1 MPDSNKNYKQ
11 VLAELDQ
18 WGSYESSAQPR
29 DISKLDGIRR
39 LLGDL
44 DNPEKKFKI
53 IHVAG
58 TNGKGLTAAMISRL
72 LEVQGFSSGC
82 YTSPHLVDIRE
93 RITLNGRF
101 VSESEFARSASRV
114 LKIVK
119 DYKGTPYLSYFD
131 ILTAVAFNVFLNCK
145 MEWVVLETGLG
156 GRADSTNVTDKEL
169 CVLTRIGLDHLDVL
183 GSSLKQIASEKTGIT
198 RTGIP
203 VIVAP
208 QVEELKTWLMEK
220 FSNDN
225 VPCFFVDDI
234 FAREFL
240 DQMLPPGNYTK
251 PWMECFQ
258 TSLSAMQIL
267 FKANSKQKQN
277 WFKTAQKVKLPGRL
291 DLRHNVLWSKYK
303 KNFKTLLIDGGHNQ
317 DALLALSEFISNNN
331 LSPCTLILG
340 MASDKLHDTL
350 RIPLK
355 KLCKKADLI
364 ILTSVHS
371 PRSATPELLESF
383 LNNSGAMEHSPD
395 IKLTASAEDALEL
408 SLSSPET
415 PVVVA
420 GSFYLVGLVMHLLE
434 INPDSTN
441 ENTAEK

>member
-1 MPDSNKNYKQ
+1 MPDSNKNYTQ

-44 DNPEKKFKI
+44 DNPEKNFKI

-72 LEVQGFSSGC
+72 LEVQGISSGC

-114 LKIVK
+114 LKIAK

-208 QVEELKTWLMEK
+208 QVEELKPWLMEK

-225 VPCFFVDDI
+225 VPCFFVDEI

-240 DQMLPPGNYTK
+240 DQQLPPGNYTK

-383 LNNSGAMEHSPD
+383 LNNSGAMEHSPE
-395 IKLTASAEDALEL
+395 IKLTASAEDALEM

-415 PVVVA
+415 PVVAA
-420 GSFYLVGLVMHLLE
+420 GSFYLVGLVMNLLGL
-434 INPDSTN
+434 NTDSTN
-441 ENTAEK
+441 

>member
-1 MPDSNKNYKQ
+1 MPDSNKNYTQ

-44 DNPEKKFKI
+44 DNPEKNFKI
-53 IHVAG
+53 IHIAG

-114 LKIVK
+114 LKIAK

-145 MEWVVLETGLG
+145 MKWVVLETGLG

-169 CVLTRIGLDHLDVL
+169 CVLTRIGLDHQDVL
-183 GSSLKQIASEKTGIT
+183 GNSLKQIASEKTGIT

-240 DQMLPPGNYTK
+240 DQKLPPGNYTK

-395 IKLTASAEDALEL
+395 IKLTASAEDALEM
-408 SLSSPET
+408 SLSSSET
-415 PVVVA
+415 PVVAA
-420 GSFYLVGLVMHLLE
+420 GSFYLVGLVMHLLG
-434 INPDSTN
+434 INTDSTN
-441 ENTAEK
+441 

>member
-1 MPDSNKNYKQ
+1 MPDSNKNYTQ

-44 DNPEKKFKI
+44 ENPEKNFKI

-58 TNGKGLTAAMISRL
+58 TNGKGLTAAMISKL

-114 LKIVK
+114 LRLAK

-145 MEWVVLETGLG
+145 MNWVVLETGLG
-156 GRADSTNVTDKEL
+156 GRADSTNVTEKEL
-169 CVLTRIGLDHLDVL
+169 CVLTRIGLDHQDVL
-183 GSSLKQIASEKTGIT
+183 GSNLKQIASEKTGIT
-198 RTGIP
+198 RKEIP
-203 VIVAP
+203 VIVAK
-208 QVEELKTWLMEK
+208 QVEELIPWLMEK

-234 FAREFL
+234 FAKEFP
-240 DQMLPPGNYTK
+240 DQKLPPGNYTK
-251 PWMECFQ
+251 PWTECFQ

-277 WFKTAQKVKLPGRL
+277 WFNAVQKVKLPGRL

-317 DALLALSEFISNNN
+317 DALLALSEFISSNN
-331 LSPCTLILG
+331 LFPYTLILG
-340 MASDKLHDTL
+340 MASDKLHDS
-350 RIPLK
+350 LK
-355 KLCKKADLI
+355 DPMKRLCRKADLI
-364 ILTSVHS
+364 ILTSVYS

-383 LNNSGAMEHSPD
+383 LNNSGAMEHSPE
-395 IKLTASAEDALEL
+395 IKLTESAEDALEM
-408 SLSSPET
+408 SLSSKDT
-415 PVVVA
+415 PVVA
-420 GSFYLVGLVMHLLE
+420 TGSFYLVGQVMNLLG
-434 INPDSTN
+434 INTDSTN
-441 ENTAEK
+441 

>member
-1 MPDSNKNYKQ
+1 MSDSNKYYTQ

-18 WGSYESSAQPR
+18 WVSYETSAQTR

-44 DNPEKKFKI
+44 KNPEKNFKI

-58 TNGKGLTAAMISRL
+58 TNGKGLTSVMISKL
-72 LEVQGFSSGC
+72 LQEQGFSCGC

-101 VSESEFARSASRV
+101 VSESEFERSASRV
-114 LKIVK
+114 LKIAR

-169 CVLTRIGLDHLDVL
+169 CVLTRIGLDHQEVL
-183 GSSLKQIASEKTGIT
+183 GNNLKQIASEKTGIT

-203 VIVAP
+203 VIVSK
-208 QVEELKTWLMEK
+208 QVEELKPWLMK
-220 FSNDN
+220 KLDKDN
-225 VPCFFVDDI
+225 VPCIFVDDI
-234 FAREFL
+234 FASEFA
-240 DQMLPPGNYTK
+240 DQQLPQGIFTK
-251 PWMECFQ
+251 PWIECFQ
-258 TSLSAMQIL
+258 TSLSAMQVL
-267 FKANSKQKQN
+267 FKANSKLKQN
-277 WFKTAQKVKLPGRL
+277 WFNAAQKVKLPGRL
-291 DLRHNVLWSKYK
+291 DLRHNVFWSKYK
-303 KNFKTLLIDGGHNQ
+303 KNFKTLLTDGGHNK
-317 DALLALSEFISNNN
+317 DALLALSEFISSNN

-340 MASDKLHDTL
+340 MASDKLHETL

-355 KLCKKADLI
+355 KLCEKADLI

-371 PRSATPELLESF
+371 PRSATTELLESF
-383 LNNSGAMEHSPD
+383 LNNSGAMEHSPE
-395 IKLTASAEDALEL
+395 IKLSVSVEDALEM

-415 PVVVA
+415 PVVAA
-420 GSFYLVGLVMHLLE
+420 GSFYLVGLVMNLLG
-434 INPDSTN
+434 INTDSTN
-441 ENTAEK
+441 

>member
-1 MPDSNKNYKQ
+1 MLYSKKNYTQ

-44 DNPEKKFKI
+44 ENPEKNFKI

-58 TNGKGLTAAMISRL
+58 TNGKGLTAAMISKL

-101 VSESEFARSASRV
+101 VSESEFARSASMV
-114 LKIVK
+114 LSLAK

-145 MEWVVLETGLG
+145 VQWVVLETGLG

-169 CVLTRIGLDHLDVL
+169 CVLTRIGLDHQDVL
-183 GSSLKQIASEKTGIT
+183 GSSLKQIASEKTGVT

-203 VIVAP
+203 VILAP
-208 QVEELKTWLMEK
+208 QVKELKPWLMEK
-220 FSNDN
+220 FSNDH

-234 FAREFL
+234 FAKEFP
-240 DQMLPPGNYTK
+240 DQQLPPGIYTK
-251 PWMECFQ
+251 PWMECFH

-267 FKANSKQKQN
+267 FEANSKQKQN
-277 WFKTAQKVKLPGRL
+277 WFNAAQKVKLPGRL

-303 KNFKTLLIDGGHNQ
+303 KNFKTLLTDGGHNQ
-317 DALLALSEFISNNN
+317 DALLALSEFISSNN

-350 RIPLK
+350 RDPLK
-355 KLCKKADLI
+355 KLCSNADLI

-371 PRSATPELLESF
+371 PRSATPKLLESF

-395 IKLTASAEDALEL
+395 IKLTASAEDALEM

-415 PVVVA
+415 PVVAA
-420 GSFYLVGLVMHLLE
+420 GSFYLVGLVMNLLG
-434 INPDSTN
+434 INTDSTN
-441 ENTAEK
+441 

>member
-1 MPDSNKNYKQ
+1 M
-11 VLAELDQ
+11 
-18 WGSYESSAQPR
+18 
-29 DISKLDGIRR
+29 R
-39 LLGDL
+39 LIGDL
-44 DNPEKKFKI
+44 ENPEKYFKI

-58 TNGKGLTAAMISRL
+58 TNGKGLTAAMISKL

-93 RITLNGRF
+93 RITLNGRY

-114 LKIVK
+114 LRLAK

-145 MEWVVLETGLG
+145 MDWVVLETGLG

-169 CVLTRIGLDHLDVL
+169 CVLTRIGLDHQDVL
-183 GSSLKQIASEKTGIT
+183 GNSLKQIASEKTGIT

-208 QVEELKTWLMEK
+208 QVEELETWLMGK

-234 FAREFL
+234 FAREFP
-240 DQMLPPGNYTK
+240 DQQLPPGIYTK

-267 FKANSKQKQN
+267 FKANSKEKQN
-277 WFKTAQKVKLPGRL
+277 WFNAVQKVNLPGRL
-291 DLRHNVLWSKYK
+291 DLRHNVLWSKNK
-303 KNFKTLLIDGGHNQ
+303 KNFKTLLTDGGHNQ
-317 DALLALSEFISNNN
+317 DALLALSEYISNNN

-340 MASDKLHDTL
+340 MASDKLHDNL
-350 RIPLK
+350 RDPLK
-355 KLCKKADLI
+355 KLCRNADLI

-371 PRSATPELLESF
+371 PRSATTELLESF
-383 LNNSGAMEHSPD
+383 LNNSGAMEHSPK
-395 IKLTASAEDALEL
+395 IKLSASAEDALEM
-408 SLSSPET
+408 SLSTPET
-415 PVVVA
+415 PVIAA
-420 GSFYLVGLVMHLLE
+420 GSFYLVGLVMHLLGIKTDS
-434 INPDSTN
+434 IN
-441 ENTAEK
+441 

>member
-1 MPDSNKNYKQ
+1 MPDSNKNYTQ

-18 WGSYESSAQPR
+18 WGSYESSAQTR

-44 DNPEKKFKI
+44 ENPEKNFKI

-58 TNGKGLTAAMISRL
+58 TNGKGLTAAMISKL
-72 LEVQGFSSGC
+72 LEVQGISSGC

-114 LKIVK
+114 LRLAK

-131 ILTAVAFNVFLNCK
+131 ILTAVAFNVFLSCK

-156 GRADSTNVTDKEL
+156 GRADSTNVTEKEL
-169 CVLTRIGLDHLDVL
+169 CVLTRIGLDHQDVL
-183 GSSLKQIASEKTGIT
+183 GSNLKQIASEKTGIT
-198 RTGIP
+198 RKGIP
-203 VIVAP
+203 AIVAK
-208 QVEELKTWLMEK
+208 QVEELNSWLMEK
-220 FSNDN
+220 FSYDN
-225 VPCFFVDDI
+225 VPCFFVDDL
-234 FAREFL
+234 FAREFP
-240 DQMLPPGNYTK
+240 DQKLPPGNYTK

-277 WFKTAQKVKLPGRL
+277 WFNAVHKVKLPGRL
-291 DLRHNVLWSKYK
+291 DLRHNVLWSKNN
-303 KNFKTLLIDGGHNQ
+303 KNFKTLLTDGGHNQ
-317 DALLALSEFISNNN
+317 DALLALSEFISINN

-340 MASDKLHDTL
+340 MASDKLNDSL
-350 RIPLK
+350 KDPLK
-355 KLCKKADLI
+355 KLSRNADLI
-364 ILTSVHS
+364 ILTSVPS

-383 LNNSGAMEHSPD
+383 LNNSGAMEHSPE
-395 IKLTASAEDALEL
+395 IKLSVSVEDALEM
-408 SLSSPET
+408 SLSPPET
-415 PVVVA
+415 PVVAA
-420 GSFYLVGLVMHLLE
+420 GSFYLVGLVMNLLG
-434 INPDSTN
+434 INTD
-441 ENTAEK
+441 

>member
-1 MPDSNKNYKQ
+1 MPDYNKNYTQ

-18 WGSYESSAQPR
+18 WGSYESSAQTR

-44 DNPEKKFKI
+44 ENPEKNFKI

-58 TNGKGLTAAMISRL
+58 TNGKGLTAAMISKL

-114 LKIVK
+114 LRLAK

-145 MEWVVLETGLG
+145 MDWVVLETGLG

-169 CVLTRIGLDHLDVL
+169 CVLTRIGLDHQDVL
-183 GSSLKQIASEKTGIT
+183 GNSLKQIASEKTGIT

-203 VIVAP
+203 VIVAS
-208 QVEELKTWLMEK
+208 QVEELETWLMGK

-234 FAREFL
+234 FAREFP
-240 DQMLPPGNYTK
+240 DQKLPPGNYTK

-267 FKANSKQKQN
+267 FKENTKQKQN
-277 WFKTAQKVKLPGRL
+277 WFNAVHKVKLPGRL

-317 DALLALSEFISNNN
+317 DALLALTEFISSNN
-331 LSPCTLILG
+331 LPPCTLILG
-340 MASDKLHDTL
+340 MASDKLHDSL
-350 RIPLK
+350 KEPLK

-364 ILTSVHS
+364 ILTSVPS

-383 LNNSGAMEHSPD
+383 LKNSGAMGHSPE
-395 IKLTASAEDALEL
+395 IKLMASVEDALEM

-415 PVVVA
+415 PVIAA
-420 GSFYLVGLVMHLLE
+420 GSFYLVGLVMNLLG
-434 INPDSTN
+434 INTDSTN
-441 ENTAEK
+441 

>member
-1 MPDSNKNYKQ
+1 MPDSNKNYTQ

-44 DNPEKKFKI
+44 ENPERKFKI

-58 TNGKGLTAAMISRL
+58 TNGKGLTAAMISKL

-93 RITLNGRF
+93 RIALNGSF
-101 VSESEFARSASRV
+101 VSESEFARSASMV
-114 LKIVK
+114 LSLAK

-145 MEWVVLETGLG
+145 MQWVVLETGLG

-169 CVLTRIGLDHLDVL
+169 CVLTSIGLDHQEVL
-183 GSSLKQIASEKTGIT
+183 GSDLKQIASEKTGIT
-198 RTGIP
+198 RTDIP

-208 QVEELKTWLMEK
+208 QVEELKPWLIEK
-220 FSNDN
+220 FGKDN
-225 VPCFFVDDI
+225 VPCIFVDEI
-234 FAREFL
+234 FDREFA
-240 DQMLPPGNYTK
+240 DQQLPPGIFTK
-251 PWMECFQ
+251 PWIECFQ

-267 FKANSKQKQN
+267 FKEKTQQKQK
-277 WFKTAQKVKLPGRL
+277 WFNAAQKVKLPGRL
-291 DLRHNVLWSKYK
+291 DLRQNVLWSKYK
-303 KNFKTLLIDGGHNQ
+303 KNFKKLLLDGGHNQ
-317 DALLALSEFISNNN
+317 EALLALSEFISSNN

-350 RIPLK
+350 RDPLK
-355 KLCKKADLI
+355 KLCRNADLI

-383 LNNSGAMEHSPD
+383 LNNSGAMEHSPE
-395 IKLTASAEDALEL
+395 IKLTASAEDALEM

-415 PVVVA
+415 PVVAA
-420 GSFYLVGLVMHLLE
+420 GSFYLVGLVMNLLG
-434 INPDSTN
+434 INTD
-441 ENTAEK
+441 

>member
-1 MPDSNKNYKQ
+1 MPDSNNNYTQ
-11 VLAELDQ
+11 VLAELEQ

-44 DNPEKKFKI
+44 ENPEKNFKI

-58 TNGKGLTAAMISRL
+58 TNGKGLTAAMISKL

-82 YTSPHLVDIRE
+82 YTSPHLVNIRE
-93 RITLNGRF
+93 RITINGSF
-101 VSESEFARSASRV
+101 VSETEFIQSTSRV
-114 LKIVK
+114 LRLAK
-119 DYKGTPYLSYFD
+119 DYKGNPYLSYFD
-131 ILTAVAFNVFLNCK
+131 ILTAVAFNIFLNCK
-145 MEWVVLETGLG
+145 VQWVVLETGLG

-169 CVLTRIGLDHLDVL
+169 CVLTRIGLDHQKVL
-183 GSSLKQIASEKTGIT
+183 GNNLKEISSEKIGIT

-208 QVEELKTWLMEK
+208 QVEELKAWLMENLGK
-220 FSNDN
+220 DN
-225 VPCFFVDDI
+225 VPCFFVDEI
-234 FAREFL
+234 FDKEFAE
-240 DQMLPPGNYTK
+240 QRLPVGNYSK
-251 PWMECFQ
+251 PWIECLQ
-258 TSLSAMQIL
+258 TSLSAMQVL

-277 WFKTAQKVKLPGRL
+277 WFNTAKKVKLPGRL

-303 KNFKTLLIDGGHNQ
+303 KSFKTLLTDGGHNK
-317 DALLALSEFISNNN
+317 DALLALSEFISSNK

-350 RIPLK
+350 GIPLK
-355 KLCKKADLI
+355 KLCRNADLI
-364 ILTSVHS
+364 ILTSFHS

-383 LNNSGAMEHSPD
+383 LKNYGAMEHSPEL
-395 IKLTASAEDALEL
+395 KLTASAKDALEM

-415 PVVVA
+415 PVIAA
-420 GSFYLVGLVMHLLE
+420 GSFYLVGLVMHLLG
-434 INPDSTN
+434 INTDSTIN
-441 ENTAEK
+441 NTY